1 MGFADDDTY
10 PTYVAWLYDM
20 TKRRSMN
27 GGVSVNLGHE
37 LGTLQV
43 QMNMDKLEGRI
54 TEEQQRTV
62 IAIPLEQD
70 KKGRLPMLLLLQLY
84 DLKVGSSV
92 AHAVV

>member
-70 KKGRLPMLLLLQLY
+70 KKGRLPMQI
-84 DLKVGSSV
+84 GR
-92 AHAVV
+92 AHV